1 MSNPIASPD
10 PHYQA
15 TGTRAAIERASV
27 PLLKRLALLPTWLP
41 MLVIAALI
49 LVGAFLGGPLV
60 EDGTVRMAGVIG
72 LGLISLALLALFWL
86 LYLSW
91 PHLTTPLRLMRIA
104 VLVLLLVIVLT
115 QFVTR

>member
-1 MSNPIASPD
+1 MSNPIVSPD
-10 PHYQA
+10 PHYQSS
-15 TGTRAAIERASV
+15 GLRLSIERASV

-41 MLVIAALI
+41 MVVMAALI

-60 EDGTVRMAGVIG
+60 DEDGVRIAGVIG
-72 LGLISLALLALFWL
+72 LGLVGVAVLALTWL

-104 VLVLLLVIVLT
+104 VLVLLLAIVLT
-115 QFVTR
+115 QFFTR